1 MSQHKNN
8 QVINSRS
15 NGNGNWMARDEE
27 RYEPEPEYQLCDEC
41 HKRTH
46 VKNIFD
52 GECRSCVEKNLGY

>member
-41 HKRTH
+41 HRETH
-46 VKNIFD
+46 VSKIFD
-52 GECRSCVEKNLGY
+52 GVCKNCVQKALNY